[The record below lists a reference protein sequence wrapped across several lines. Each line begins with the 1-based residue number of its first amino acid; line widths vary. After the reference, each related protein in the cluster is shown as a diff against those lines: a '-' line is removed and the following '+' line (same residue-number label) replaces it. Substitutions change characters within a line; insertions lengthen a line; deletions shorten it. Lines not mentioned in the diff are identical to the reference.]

1 MSDTDAE
8 PPLPPVSP
16 ASDAPAPAAAP
27 PSVAPPFLPAP
38 SMSGPS
44 VLPESSA
51 ASSATVAGRMR
62 QPPRPSSTPAGGA
75 GGAGARSDRDA
86 LAQRQAA
93 GARAGSRAGVA
104 ALVLTLLLSGL
115 LAAGLAYEWATPNPK
130 LAGRLAGL
138 DGTVASLTGRVA
150 KLEQAPAAPVVAAS
164 PMPAPAAAPSP
175 PNPPPPASP
184 PPVSQPPVP
193 PAPPAVSSADLAVI
207 ATRLDQV
214 AARQDALAA
223 RQQSESSA
231 SSLETARLIDAQKGA
246 IAALTDRLAKAEQAQ
261 AALAGLAGRTERL
274 ARLQEASASLRLGQ
288 PVGAIDGAP
297 PALAR
302 YASVAPPSEAG
313 LRLAFPAL
321 AEAANQAARP
331 AADGRGFWRRVWAR
345 MQGVITIR
353 QGDHVIVGNP
363 AAGLLAHAQAT
374 LNAGDLTGTV
384 ATLSQLPPEAAAP
397 LQDWLAQARGLLGA
411 RAALTGLEAQG

>member
-1 MSDTDAE
+1 M
-8 PPLPPVSP
+8 
-16 ASDAPAPAAAP
+16 
-27 PSVAPPFLPAP
+27 
-38 SMSGPS
+38 
-44 VLPESSA
+44 
-51 ASSATVAGRMR
+51 
-62 QPPRPSSTPAGGA
+62 
-75 GGAGARSDRDA
+75 
-86 LAQRQAA
+86 
-93 GARAGSRAGVA
+93 
-104 ALVLTLLLSGL
+104 
-115 LAAGLAYEWATPNPK
+115 
-130 LAGRLAGL
+130 
-138 DGTVASLTGRVA
+138 
-150 KLEQAPAAPVVAAS
+150 
-164 PMPAPAAAPSP
+164 
-175 PNPPPPASP
+175 
-184 PPVSQPPVP
+184 
-193 PAPPAVSSADLAVI
+193 I